1 MQQKHFK
8 KNKEGFN
15 CFLSAQFLSAL
26 ADNALFFVAI
36 GLLATLEA
44 PEWHQPLLLSVFV
57 IGYIV
62 LAPFVG
68 AYADSRPK
76 GQVMFLS
83 NGLKLIGCLAMLFGL
98 PPLYAY
104 AIVGVGAAT
113 YSPAKYGI
121 LTELLPE
128 NYLVAA
134 NGWVEGLTVAAII
147 LGAIVGGELLDLK
160 SIGVLNGFDVAILLV
175 SSLYLLAAIFNCFI
189 PELPIS
195 QSIKRKNPIF
205 LIKDF
210 TNSFAKLFNDPLGQ
224 LSLAITT
231 LFWGAGATLRLV
243 VLAWA
248 GMALNFGLEQA
259 TKLSAMVAVGV
270 AVGAVI
276 AARYIR
282 MKDSIYILPVGIFMG
297 ALVCSLVFIDQV
309 KTAILVL
316 LLIGIFSGLLIVPLN
331 ALLQH
336 RGHALIG
343 AGHSI
348 AAQNF
353 SENIGILL
361 LSVAYTYME
370 YLDLAIN
377 SIVFIFGFFVV
388 LSMTV
393 ATLFYSKH
401 NR

>member
-1 MQQKHFK
+1 
-8 KNKEGFN
+8 
-15 CFLSAQFLSAL
+15 
-26 ADNALFFVAI
+26 
-36 GLLATLEA
+36 
-44 PEWHQPLLLSVFV
+44 
-57 IGYIV
+57 
-62 LAPFVG
+62 
-68 AYADSRPK
+68 
-76 GQVMFLS
+76 
-83 NGLKLIGCLAMLFGL
+83 
-98 PPLYAY
+98 
-104 AIVGVGAAT
+104 
-113 YSPAKYGI
+113 
-121 LTELLPE
+121 
-128 NYLVAA
+128 
-134 NGWVEGLTVAAII
+134 
-147 LGAIVGGELLDLK
+147 
-160 SIGVLNGFDVAILLV
+160 
-175 SSLYLLAAIFNCFI
+175 
-189 PELPIS
+189 
-195 QSIKRKNPIF
+195 
-205 LIKDF
+205 
-210 TNSFAKLFNDPLGQ
+210 
-224 LSLAITT
+224 
-231 LFWGAGATLRLV
+231 
-243 VLAWA
+243 
-248 GMALNFGLEQA
+248 MALNFGLEKA

-270 AVGAVI
+270 AVGAII
-276 AARYIR
+276 AARYIK

-393 ATLFYSKH
+393 ATLFYSKL

>member
-57 IGYIV
+57 IGYII

-83 NGLKLIGCLAMLFGL
+83 NGLKLIGCLLMLFGL

-147 LGAIVGGELLDLK
+147 LGAIVGGELLDLP

-175 SSLYLLAAIFNCFI
+175 SFLYLLAAIFNRFI

-195 QSIKRKNPIF
+195 HSIKRKNPFF

-210 TNSFAKLFNDPLGQ
+210 INSFTKLFNDPLGQ

-248 GMALNFGLEQA
+248 GMALNFGLEKA

-276 AARYIR
+276 AARYIK

-297 ALVCSLVFIDQV
+297 ALVCSLIFIDQV

-377 SIVFIFGFFVV
+377 SIVFIFGFFVL

>member
-1 MQQKHFK
+1 MQQKHYK

-57 IGYIV
+57 IGYII

-160 SIGVLNGFDVAILLV
+160 SIGVLNGFHVAILLV

-189 PELPIS
+189 PKLPIS

-248 GMALNFGLEQA
+248 AMALNFGLEKA

-270 AVGAVI
+270 AVGAII
-276 AARYIR
+276 AARYIK

-393 ATLFYSKH
+393 ATLFYSKL